1 MMREN
6 SGDEY
11 AQVVVDVDR
20 VIHEPARLA
29 LVAHLYVVS
38 EADFIYLEQRTKLT
52 RGNLS
57 SHLRKLE
64 EVGYIAVEKDFVD
77 RIPRTVVALTDKGR
91 KAFDLYRQTML
102 RFLRD

>member
-1 MMREN
+1 MEREKPGED
-6 SGDEY
+6 SALE
-11 AQVVVDVDR
+11 VIEVDR

-29 LVAHLYVVS
+29 IIAHLYVVS

-64 EVGYIAVEKDFVD
+64 EAGYVAIEKKFVD
-77 RIPRTVVALTDKGR
+77 RIPRTVVELTNSGR
-91 KAFDLYRQTML
+91 ESFDHYRRTL
-102 RFLRD
+102 LCFLGE